1 MRTKDKTYLGT
12 TRLRD
17 GEYETGEHQG
27 SYQKLSVPATMTVLS
42 SVVVF
47 P

>member
-27 SYQKLSVPATMTVLS
+27 AYQTSSVPATTTVLS
-42 SVVVF
+42 GVVVF
-47 P
+47 S